1 MSGGT
6 IKRAFRLALCCA
18 GLMHGLAWGADVRKT
33 DGVEIITGRPVQPAS
48 TAGASG
54 RARAGTA
61 LPPAAPAANQDRA
74 LPPIL
79 PERGAQAGTARP
91 AVGTSVATERLRGA
105 EAVLQDQISAYNR
118 ALLENAGPAVLAP
131 LEAAISRTLDHIE
144 MLVRTARPQE
154 P

>member
-1 MSGGT
+1 M
-6 IKRAFRLALCCA
+6 KRAFRLALCCA

-61 LPPAAPAANQDRA
+61 LPPAAPAANRDRA
-74 LPPIL
+74 LPPTLPPTL